1 LYNKYFRQHYASK
14 ITAITKI
21 RNYKFRVYPT
31 KQQEKKL
38 ENNLDVCRWLYN
50 HYVKNVKNR
59 LFSRNDMNYMLTE
72 LKQSEPW
79 LYNYHAKMLQMVSTQ
94 ISSAKKSMMVKNKNV
109 HKVGELKP
117 IRYGQYKTFTYN
129 QSGYEITKHGNT
141 DLLWL
146 SKIGCIEIRIHRQ
159 IPDNVKQVTL
169 SKTKSRKW
177 FALITCNIDTIITK
191 LDFKKAVGIDVGL
204 KNFAYDSQGHAIQ
217 NPKNLEKML
226 KPLAR
231 IQRKISRRHIGS
243 QNRRKAVRFY
253 QIIHERIANRRKDF
267 LHQISKQYAKN
278 YGICFVERLAKLNM
292 VKNHRLARGILDA
305 GWGTFV
311 RMLDYKCKI
320 LVEVSARNTTINCS
334 RCGSAVPKSLA
345 VRIHRCNVCDLVLDR
360 DYNASINILKK
371 GLEIFEIKLPQEL
384 REVTPVKIPRGV
396 GETGKHYRRTSS
408 SSHRL
413 LATF

>member
-1 LYNKYFRQHYASK
+1 MLSILYSVYYTFLYNKYFRQHYITK

-38 ENNLDVCRWLYN
+38 ENNLNVCR
-50 HYVKNVKNR
+50 
-59 LFSRNDMNYMLTE
+59 
-72 LKQSEPW
+72 W
-79 LYNYHAKMLQMVSTQ
+79 LYNYHAKMLQMASTQ
-94 ISSAKKSMMVKNKNV
+94 ISSTKKSMMVKNESE
-109 HKVGELKP
+109 HIAGELKP
-117 IRYGQYKTFTYN
+117 IKYGQYKTFTYN

-159 IPDNVKQVTL
+159 IPDNVKQVSL
-169 SKTKSRKW
+169 SKTKSGKW
-177 FALITCNIDTIITK
+177 FALITCNIDTIIPK
-191 LDFKKAVGIDVGL
+191 LDFKKAVEIDVGL

-226 KPLAR
+226 KPLTR

-253 QIIHERIANRRKDF
+253 QTIHERIANSRKDF
-267 LHQISKQYAKN
+267 LHQISKQYARN
-278 YGICFVERLAKLNM
+278 YEICFVERLAKLNT
-292 VKNHRLARGILDA
+292 VKNHRLARDILDA

-320 LVEVSARNTTINCS
+320 LVEVSPRNTTINCS
-334 RCGSAVPKSLA
+334 RCNSAVPKSLA

-360 DYNASINILKK
+360 DHNASINILKK
-371 GLEIFEIKLPQEL
+371 GLKIFEIKLPQEL
-384 REVTPVKIPRGV
+384 REVTPVKILTGSV
-396 GETGKHYRRTSS
+396 KQENTTGEPVVHID
-408 SSHRL
+408 
-413 LATF
+413 